1 MPTIV
6 QNFNKYISIITNGQY
21 RSVSLDDKFNLRL
34 AEKNSYREFDYFS
47 KGLTDLGMFCL
58 RLSLIDTMYGEN
70 LPFLILDDPFVNYDN
85 QKMQMALQLL
95 SERSKKCQIIYFT
108 CHEA

>member
-1 MPTIV
+1 MPSIV
-6 QNFNKYISIITNGQY
+6 QNFNGYISAITNGQY
-21 RSVSLDDKFNLRL
+21 DKVSLDDKFVLRL
-34 AEKNSYREFDYFS
+34 HEKNSYREFDYFS
-47 KGLTDLGMFCL
+47 KGLTDLSMFCL

-85 QKMQMALQLL
+85 QKMQTALQLL